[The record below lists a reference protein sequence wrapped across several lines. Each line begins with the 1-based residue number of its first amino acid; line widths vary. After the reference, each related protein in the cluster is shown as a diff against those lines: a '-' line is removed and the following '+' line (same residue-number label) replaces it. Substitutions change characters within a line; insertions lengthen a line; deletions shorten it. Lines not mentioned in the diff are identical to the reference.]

1 MDSFGVGTKLA
12 TCDPQPSLGG
22 VYKLSAIREHKDE
35 AWRPVIK
42 LSEMAYK
49 RTIPGIQS
57 IRRYYDMSGCPIGDM
72 IYDEAVLLTQ
82 NVETSAVVTD
92 ILDPYSTH
100 KLAGTSQE
108 LMVRVVADGTR
119 TKEAETIEVARE
131 RCHDALMH
139 LDPAYTRF
147 LNPQV
152 YTVGLEQGLAKLRHE
167 LAVEHACA
175 VTTTSE

>member
-1 MDSFGVGTKLA
+1 
-12 TCDPQPSLGG
+12 
-22 VYKLSAIREHKDE
+22 
-35 AWRPVIK
+35 
-42 LSEMAYK
+42 
-49 RTIPGIQS
+49 
-57 IRRYYDMSGCPIGDM
+57 M
-72 IYDEAVLLTQ
+72 IYDEAVLLAQ

-108 LMVRVVADGTR
+108 LMVRVVADGMR

-167 LAVEHACA
+167 LAVEHASA